1 MAQVVEGKYG
11 DKKGVSRG
19 AGGTTTQSKKPSLG
33 SMDICGTT
41 LCKKPFLVPL
51 CG

>member
-1 MAQVVEGKYG
+1 MAQVFEGKYA

-19 AGGTTTQSKKPSLG
+19 WGTTTQSKKPSLG

-41 LCKKPFLVPL
+41 PCKKPFLVHL
-51 CG
+51 SG